1 MAKIGFFSP
10 AELTD
15 SQFHRI
21 SEFIQKN
28 VGIKMP
34 EEKRL
39 MVQSRLT
46 GRLKSLKMSN
56 FDDYLNFA
64 FSGTLEGSEEIAL
77 MINAITT
84 NLTNF
89 FRENVH
95 FEYLTD
101 TVLPELAQKNIKKV
115 ELWSAGC
122 STGQEPYTLSI
133 VMQEF
138 MRKNPG
144 KIDDYSVYAT
154 DISSRVL
161 DKAIDAV
168 YPMSEVESL
177 SLELKKRYFLKSKDT
192 VNPSVRLKP
201 EIRQKVSF
209 DRLNFMAPSYPRT
222 TEKNVIF
229 CRNVLIYFDKPT
241 QESVVRKLL
250 EHLMPGGYLF
260 LGHSETIFGMD
271 LPLKTVGPTIF
282 KKI

>member
-1 MAKIGFFSP
+1 
-10 AELTD
+10 
-15 SQFHRI
+15 
-21 SEFIQKN
+21 
-28 VGIKMP
+28 
-34 EEKRL
+34 
-39 MVQSRLT
+39 
-46 GRLKSLKMSN
+46 
-56 FDDYLNFA
+56 
-64 FSGTLEGSEEIAL
+64 

>member
-101 TVLPELAQKNIKKV
+101 TVLTELAQKNIKKV

>member
-64 FSGTLEGSEEIAL
+64 FSGTQEGSEEIAL

-95 FEYLTD
+95 FEYLTG

-241 QESVVRKLL
+241 QESVIRKLL
-250 EHLMPGGYLF
+250 EHLLSYLKHF
-260 LGHSETIFGMD
+260 
-271 LPLKTVGPTIF
+271 
-282 KKI
+282 

>member
-21 SEFIQKN
+21 SDFIQKN

>member
-138 MRKNPG
+138 MRKNPR

>member
-138 MRKNPG
+138 MKKNPG

>member
-177 SLELKKRYFLKSKDT
+177 SLELKKRYFLK
-192 VNPSVRLKP
+192 
-201 EIRQKVSF
+201 
-209 DRLNFMAPSYPRT
+209 
-222 TEKNVIF
+222 IF
-229 CRNVLIYFDKPT
+229 
-241 QESVVRKLL
+241 
-250 EHLMPGGYLF
+250 H
-260 LGHSETIFGMD
+260 
-271 LPLKTVGPTIF
+271 KTVDLLFI
-282 KKI
+282 I